1 MAIEI
6 QDGFEISTNKPVD
19 SRYVFDTIAERNA
32 LDTLLIYEGLVTY
45 VKEDKTAYVFSSN
58 DPYDLGAWSEL
69 GSGGGAGGGSL
80 TFSPLSDYSTYTPAM
95 EVINNGAK
103 GLLMDAPNVGVVT
116 SFIVPANYDRA
127 RHDLFV
133 NVPFVCQK
141 GALACSF
148 VADYTHKGN
157 GNDNSTSHSENV
169 DVSTLE
175 FPDPVGT
182 YRMVKIPITLFT
194 VLANGLVVLRLRAR
208 PSTLLWDAEYIILRD
223 GAFISLEKK

>member
-1 MAIEI
+1 MAVEYPF
-6 QDGFEISTNKPVD
+6 GFIIGNTDPVD
-19 SRYVFDTIAERNA
+19 SRFRFSTIAERDALSEFNRYVGLLTFVEEDNTFYFLEGGIANA
-32 LDTLLIYEGLVTY
+32 NWS
-45 VKEDKTAYVFSSN
+45 AFS
-58 DPYDLGAWSEL
+58 G
-69 GSGGGAGGGSL
+69 GGGAGGGSL

-116 SFIVPANYDRA
+116 SFIVPANYDSSK
-127 RHDLFV
+127 HDLFV

-148 VADYTHKGN
+148 VADYTHKGD
-157 GNDNSTSHSENV
+157 GDDNSTTIAENV
-169 DVSTLE
+169 DVSTQA
-175 FPDPVGT
+175 DPVGT